1 MCIRINSRLSLNE
14 SLYLRK
20 SSHAD
25 TMHLES
31 DDGWWPVCEVDYSS
45 YVVIP
50 GQESIK
56 PLGCSVTAMPR
67 ELEHTTL
74 PSDPLIPLTP
84 RFINKQSLL
93 MPWYIIILY
102 QTLLEDYD
110 RLTHKEARCLI
121 GVVGLNVIE
130 CGLRIITAP
139 GKFNDSFK
147 MLAMQALHFTLVLK
161 WRTKV
166 QH

>member
-1 MCIRINSRLSLNE
+1 MYSNKLTFEFEWILVPEKKLTCRHDAF
-14 SLYLRK
+14 RK
-20 SSHAD
+20 
-25 TMHLES
+25 
-31 DDGWWPVCEVDYSS
+31 WWWLVASMWGGLQQLC
-45 YVVIP
+45 
-50 GQESIK
+50 GHTRQESIK